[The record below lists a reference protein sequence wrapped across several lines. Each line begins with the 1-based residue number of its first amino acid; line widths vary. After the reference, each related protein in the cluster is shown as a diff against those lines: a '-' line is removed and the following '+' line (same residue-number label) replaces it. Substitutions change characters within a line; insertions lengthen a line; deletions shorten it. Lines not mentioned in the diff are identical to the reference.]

1 MKITKELNVSA
12 QYFYD
17 RVMESVLYDIR
28 VHTKEALRRNQLAG
42 FTYKKQFNKA
52 STGKIEITEMVDNEA
67 YAFTTETLK
76 NKFQVAYKIEAL
88 DANRCRV
95 HYEEKM
101 ESFGTIQNLNDQ
113 LLGFILGY
121 FRKRNM
127 KKMLTSIEVAN

>member
-28 VHTKEALRRNQLAG
+28 VHTKKALRRNQLAG
-42 FTYKKQFNKA
+42 FTYKKQFNKT
-52 STGKIEITEMVDNEA
+52 STGKIVITEMVDNEA
-67 YAFTTETLK
+67 YAFTTETVK
-76 NKFQVAYKIEAL
+76 NKFEVAYKVEAL
-88 DANRCRV
+88 DANRCRI

-113 LLGFILGY
+113 LLGIILGY